1 MNYNIVS
8 LVPHSRFDYCNRVAD
23 GVCLVQSDSV
33 VCCNGKKVH
42 PEREIKMEDRGINT
56 RWR

>member
-8 LVPHSRFDYCNRVAD
+8 LVLHSHFDYCNRAAD
-23 GVCLVQSDSV
+23 GICLVQSDSAEG
-33 VCCNGKKVH
+33 CKKVH
-42 PEREIKMEDRGINT
+42 PEKEIKMEDRGVNK